1 LDKGTSGVLL
11 VATSQARQRQLTK
24 AFLKS
29 GPDRVRKYYIARVT
43 QPPSLNG
50 TGLID
55 LPLRKGRKSRYRI
68 AGPRESI
75 TRTGSQWTLPP
86 GTAPQQSLEA
96 GEAAK
101 TGVTAQT
108 RIRRLSKNQLLLQPL
123 TGRTHQLRVH
133 LAWLGY
139 PIMGDHL
146 YGRPSDPQPLAA
158 LGIALPPLSDTRS
171 RQLPRSVTRILGTA
185 EFWLASEE
193 FLSQSKAGCGHA
205 GMPGDRQHNSGTT
218 NTHQPTPQLRAVCIT
233 GCVPVHRMLT
243 IIAKQMIAPTC
254 SALGFK

>member
-1 LDKGTSGVLL
+1 LRHPLLFESEDLLVLNKPAGISLLADRMSPACLWTDLVADLGPARRPFLVHRLDKGTSGVLL

-29 GPDRVRKYYIARVT
+29 GPDKVRKYYIARVT

-146 YGRPSDPQPLAA
+146 YGRPSDPQQRWPRLALHCHRLVIPEVGSFRAPL
-158 LGIALPPLSDTRS
+158 P
-171 RQLPRSVTRILGTA
+171 
-185 EFWLASEE
+185 EFWGQ
-193 FLSQSKAGCGHA
+193 QS
-205 GMPGDRQHNSGTT
+205 SG
-218 NTHQPTPQLRAVCIT
+218 
-233 GCVPVHRMLT
+233 
-243 IIAKQMIAPTC
+243 
-254 SALGFK
+254 